1 MADTYH
7 LDFETYSEVD
17 LKKVQAF
24 RYASDP
30 STKILVMAIAKN
42 DGPVQAWDVLNKDQ
56 EALDLL
62 QHAVNSGATIYAH
75 NAQFEHAVCSYLLEK
90 TFAIRPPKVEQ
101 WRCTAAMCRL
111 AAIPSSLEDAGE
123 FLDIEMPKDK
133 EGKRLIQKFSVPRK
147 PTKRDPRPRIMPE
160 DDPEDLARFVD
171 YCRRDVEAERQ
182 IHAKLEKD
190 FPLEGWSLDSFRL
203 DMEMNTNGIPV
214 NINALVHANALMEEY
229 LAKLVPVFRKQVA
242 DPDTSICLPVTKQR
256 KQEKWVNITKGFNP
270 SQREMFMVWL
280 ADEGFTGDN
289 LQADTQEDWLTNWS
303 EYGLTERGREAL
315 HTYSLVSSAAVKKI
329 PAMLSMACSD
339 GYVRGGLQ
347 VFGAERTHRWAG
359 RGIQPQNFARPRI
372 KFTELAYDMLR
383 NRATLDEI
391 EDVCGDFFDVL
402 VSVIRHFIQPHDGKV
417 LQADYS
423 AIEARVAPWLVG
435 EERKLEAFRR
445 GDPIYEMM
453 AVRIFGGRVE
463 DITQDQRFIG
473 KQAELGCTYNMG
485 APKFRGTCEGYGFEP
500 SQEMVEEYKSRHR
513 GVIQSSFAKLK
524 VSKLREIEKRSKK
537 IFDKLTDMR
546 LMQML
551 IKERGW
557 GSAVLG
563 ANSLTPETIM
573 EPTNDIQWLHL
584 TYDDL
589 AERAVTAWREANPT
603 IAQSWRD
610 LDNAAK
616 WCINN
621 PNEAKTVGKLKLIY
635 EEVAGFDALLLK
647 LPSGHKLVYPRAR
660 VVERKEWGTE
670 VQFWGIV
677 PNTGGAK
684 WGWCSTYGGKL
695 LENATQATAGDVMRE
710 GLKAAWAAGYKA
722 FMLVHDEALTIKQ
735 LGQTHEEL
743 CRLLCTEAKWMEGL
757 PLAAEGSTIPFYKK

>member
-1 MADTYH
+1 MHEGDWTMTDTYH

-17 LKKVQAF
+17 LKKVGAF

-30 STKILVMAIAKN
+30 STEILVMAIAKN
-42 DGPVQAWDVLNKDQ
+42 DGPVSVWKCGDY
-56 EALDLL
+56 LDDDAPMMLYD
-62 QHAVNSGATIYAH
+62 AVQSGATIYAH
-75 NAQFEHAVCSYLLEK
+75 NAQFEHAICHYLLAK
-90 TFAIRPPKVEQ
+90 TFGITPPKVEQ

-111 AAIPSSLEDAGE
+111 AAIPSSLESAGE
-123 FLDIEMPKDK
+123 FLNIEMPKDK

-147 PTKRDPRPRIMPE
+147 PTKRDPRTRIMPE
-160 DDPEDLARFVD
+160 DDPEDFARFVD
-171 YCRRDVEAERQ
+171 YCRRDVEAERE
-182 IHAKLEKD
+182 IHTKLEKD
-190 FPLEGWSLDSFRL
+190 FPLEGWSLDSFQL

-214 NINALVHANALMEEY
+214 NIDALTHADALMEEY

-256 KQEKWVNITKGFNP
+256 KQEKWVNITEGFNP

-289 LQADTQEDWLTNWS
+289 LQADTQEDWLKNGKD
-303 EYGLTERGREAL
+303 YGLTERGRKAL

-329 PAMLSMACSD
+329 PAMLAMACSD

-372 KFTELAYDMLR
+372 KFTELAYDMLCQG
-383 NRATLDEI
+383 ASLDEI
-391 EDVCGDFFDVL
+391 EATCGDFFDVL
-402 VSVIRHFIQPHDGKV
+402 VSVIRHFIQPHDGMV

-435 EERKLEAFRR
+435 EERKLRAFRR

-453 AVRIFGGRVE
+453 ATRIFGGRVE

-500 SQEMVEEYKSRHR
+500 SGPMLD
-513 GVIQSSFAKLK
+513 G
-524 VSKLREIEKRSKK
+524 
-537 IFDKLTDMR
+537 FDSVD
-546 LMQML
+546 
-551 IKERGW
+551 E
-557 GSAVLG
+557 A
-563 ANSLTPETIM
+563 
-573 EPTNDIQWLHL
+573 
-584 TYDDL
+584 YDDL

-603 IAQSWRD
+603 IVQSWRD

-621 PNEAKTVGKLKLIY
+621 PRTAKTVGKLKLIY
-635 EEVAGFDALLLK
+635 KEVAGFDALLLK

-710 GLKAAWAAGYKA
+710 GLKAAWVADYKA

-735 LGQTHEEL
+735 PGQTHEEL
-743 CRLLCTEAKWMEGL
+743 CRLLCTEAEWMEGL

>member
-62 QHAVNSGATIYAH
+62 QYAVNSGATIYAH

-90 TFAIRPPKVEQ
+90 AFAIRPPKVEQ

-160 DDPEDLARFVD
+160 DDPEDFARFVD

-214 NINALVHANALMEEY
+214 NIDALTHANTLMEEY

-500 SQEMVEEYKSRHR
+500 SGAMLD
-513 GVIQSSFAKLK
+513 G
-524 VSKLREIEKRSKK
+524 
-537 IFDKLTDMR
+537 FDSVD
-546 LMQML
+546 
-551 IKERGW
+551 
-557 GSAVLG
+557 A
-563 ANSLTPETIM
+563 AYN
-573 EPTNDIQWLHL
+573 
-584 TYDDL
+584 DL

-603 IAQSWRD
+603 IVRSWRD

-621 PNEAKTVGKLKLIY
+621 PNEDKTVGKLKLIY
-635 EEVAGFDALLLK
+635 KEVAGFDALLLK

-735 LGQTHEEL
+735 PGQTHEEL